1 MLYNLPEDGQSA
13 AYFSVKSVSLWDCC
27 RWFGDLSLQI
37 FLLALL
43 QILRILWYI
52 KSSFF
57 LAPAKVRQNL
67 FWKIEMKILSES
79 SLQSMDKILWV
90 KTFCCWKKK
99 RKKKKE
105 KKNKQLFK
113 ATKSIL
119 SFLPWMNSIW
129 KQGDNSSYIL
139 TTLYYYFLKN
149 DGKI

>member
-1 MLYNLPEDGQSA
+1 MGKN
-13 AYFSVKSVSLWDCC
+13 
-27 RWFGDLSLQI
+27 I
-37 FLLALL
+37 LLL
-43 QILRILWYI
+43 
-52 KSSFF
+52 
-57 LAPAKVRQNL
+57 
-67 FWKIEMKILSES
+67 
-79 SLQSMDKILWV
+79 
-90 KTFCCWKKK
+90 KKK